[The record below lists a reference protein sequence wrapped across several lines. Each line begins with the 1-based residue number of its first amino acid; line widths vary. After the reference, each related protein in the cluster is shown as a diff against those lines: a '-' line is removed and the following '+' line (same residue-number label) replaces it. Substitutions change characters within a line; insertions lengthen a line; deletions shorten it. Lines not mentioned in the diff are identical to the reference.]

1 MMVTPGADDT
11 GNLERR
17 EGIFGWAYRIRL
29 IDKVSLTSTISQ
41 FYNKDLRCPPTKQ
54 TYRPNNHP

>member
-1 MMVTPGADDT
+1 MMVIPGADDM

-29 IDKVSLTSTISQ
+29 NNKVSLTSTISQ
-41 FYNKDLRCPPTKQ
+41 FCNKNLRCSPTKQ
-54 TYRPNNHP
+54 TYRPYNNP